1 MADDATRRTRDEL
14 VRENEM
20 LRRWVSE
27 LGAVNTRE
35 RQMRNQGGDETC
47 LELYREIISL
57 KTSLRELK
65 ERYHA
70 MLGALPDLLFVQNAD
85 GTYIDY
91 NALSS
96 VRYYVPPHEFLGKK
110 MHDILPR
117 EVADNGLACLRTV
130 LASGRARSIEYRLS
144 NDGED
149 HYYEGRVVPCGDG
162 RVLTIVRDITERK
175 RFEHCLKEMATHDS
189 LTELPNRLLFQDRL
203 THAIDRAKRSGNSVA
218 LLFLDL
224 DGFKEVNDTCGHSAG
239 DRLLVLMARRLLD
252 AVRDND
258 TVARLGGD
266 EFSVILEEIQ
276 SRQIVHDVT
285 QRILAAVASPAQIDG
300 FDVSVTASIGIA
312 LWPGDADDPSDLL
325 VKADRAMYVAKR
337 SGKNTFTFSA

>member
-1 MADDATRRTRDEL
+1 MSEDVRSREDL
-14 VRENEM
+14 LRENEM

-35 RQMRNQGGDETC
+35 RQIRSQGGDETC
-47 LELYREIISL
+47 LELYREILSL
-57 KTSLRELK
+57 KTSLREVK

-70 MLGALPDLLFVQNAD
+70 MLGAMPDLLFIQNPD

-91 NALSS
+91 NAFST

-110 MHDILPR
+110 MHDILPK
-117 EVADNGLACLRTV
+117 EVADNGLACVRTV
-130 LASGRARSIEYRLS
+130 LASGQARCIEYHLS

-149 HYYEGRVVPCGDG
+149 HYYEGRVVPCGSD

-175 RFEHCLKEMATHDS
+175 RFEHCLREMATHDS

-203 THAIDRAKRSGNSVA
+203 SHAIDRAKRSGNSVA

-224 DGFKEVNDTCGHSAG
+224 DGFKEVNDTCGHAAG
-239 DRLLVLMARRLLD
+239 DKLLVLMARRLLD
-252 AVRDND
+252 TVRDND

-266 EFSVILEEIQ
+266 EFAVILEEIQ
-276 SRQIVHDVT
+276 NQEVVVDIGK
-285 QRILAAVASPAQIDG
+285 RILAAIGEHARVEDY
-300 FDVSVTASIGIA
+300 DVSVTGSIGIA
-312 LWPGDADDPSDLL
+312 LWPTDAEDSADLL

-337 SGKNTFTFSA
+337 GGKNTMIFSD